1 MSAPLADDGQRIRD
15 RFEAAWE
22 GETPPRIEEYLK
34 ACESSQ
40 RQALLNELVRIDL
53 ERRLRAGEQINVKEF
68 YLERFPEVHLDRSSF
83 VSFLARVSE
92 QLQRCEPNKALE
104 DGVNL
109 LSEEKPESHVIL
121 PTLDERPKGERT
133 IETSPQ
139 LPEALGFTPKGNLG
153 CYELISELGRGA
165 MGVVYLAHDN
175 QLKRR
180 VAIKMVLCGAHSS
193 ESMRN
198 RFRSEAE
205 AIARLQHPHVVQV
218 YSWGQQDTLPYLV
231 MEYIQGDRL
240 DRKIAG
246 QPQPPSDAAHLV
258 MLLARAVHAAH
269 RVGIIHRDLKPA
281 NILLA
286 PPSAEPALNTVY
298 GCPKVTDFGLAR
310 LSGGSPAQT
319 ATRELLG
326 TPSYMP
332 PEQAEGKAKE
342 LGPSADIYSLGAIL
356 YELLTGR
363 PPFVGVTI
371 FDILEQV
378 KNQEPLPF
386 NRLRIHVS
394 KDLET
399 ICLKCLQRDPQKR
412 YASAEDLADDLQ
424 RFLEGRA
431 IVARPIGTLDSIWR
445 WCHRPERVR
454 EAGIFTVTAG
464 IIFIFWALF
473 GIACLGTGAFPNARP
488 QEALLYFLGMIF
500 LVYSPMIL
508 IGLGAI
514 ARRVICLWFGLG
526 ATILAFFSCLAFVFQ
541 PLLSFELDFG
551 GIYTSDEI
559 RTPTISLISFLV
571 LILALMYAVALL
583 AYYSNRER
591 LGGSVVKDAIPQQ
604 QENEREQMKAPP
616 SQ

>member
-1 MSAPLADDGQRIRD
+1 MSAPWADDVQTIRD
-15 RFEAAWE
+15 RFEEAWKK
-22 GETPPRIEEYLK
+22 ETPPRIEDYLK
-34 ACESSQ
+34 TCESSQ
-40 RQALLNELVRIDL
+40 RQVLLIELMRIDL
-53 ERRLRAGEQINVKEF
+53 EQRLLAGEQIDVKNF
-68 YLERFPEVHLDRSSF
+68 YSERFPEIFLDRDVV
-83 VSFLARVSE
+83 VSLLSHGSE
-92 QLQRCEPNKALE
+92 RLQRYEPCNVLKDDANRLFE
-104 DGVNL
+104 DNPGSL
-109 LSEEKPESHVIL
+109 VIL
-121 PTLDERPKGERT
+121 PTLDENSKGERPM
-133 IETSPQ
+133 ETTPH
-139 LPEALGFTPKGNLG
+139 LPEPAGFTPKGNLG
-153 CYELISELGRGA
+153 CYELINELGRGA

-180 VAIKMVLCGAHSS
+180 VAIKMVLCGTHSS

-218 YSWGQQDTLPYLV
+218 YSWGQQDSLPYLV

-258 MLLARAVHAAH
+258 MLLARAVHSAH

-286 PPSAEPALNTVY
+286 PPSTEPALNTVY
-298 GCPKVTDFGLAR
+298 GFPKVTDFGLAR
-310 LSGGSPAQT
+310 LSGDSPAQT
-319 ATRELLG
+319 ATQELLG

-332 PEQAEGKAKE
+332 PEQAEGKAKD
-342 LGPSADIYSLGAIL
+342 LGPSADIYSLGTIL

-399 ICLKCLQRDPQKR
+399 ICLKCLQKDPQKR
-412 YASAEDLADDLQ
+412 YASAEELADDLQ
-424 RFLEGRA
+424 RFLEGRP
-431 IVARPIGTLDSIWR
+431 IVARPISTLDSIWR

-464 IIFIFWALF
+464 IIFIFWTLTGMALLPF
-473 GIACLGTGAFPNARP
+473 GGIPQARP
-488 QEALLYFLGMIF
+488 WEAFYCFLTVLC
-500 LVYSPMIL
+500 LVFFPMIL
-508 IGLGAI
+508 VGMQVIAHKAVALWAGLGAS
-514 ARRVICLWFGLG
+514 LFGLTFTLG
-526 ATILAFFSCLAFVFQ
+526 MALQSFFPF
-541 PLLSFELDFG
+541 SFDFG
-551 GIYTSDEI
+551 GVYASFQT
-559 RTPTISLISFLV
+559 RTTVFCLLSFLV
-571 LILALMYAVALL
+571 LILVLMYAVALL

-591 LGGSVVKDAIPQQ
+591 LGGSTIKGAIPPQ
-604 QENEREQMKAPP
+604 
-616 SQ
+616 